1 MKKNVV
7 DINRINEV
15 LKKTI
20 ESINKGKEEIF
31 DIAESARKEC
41 ESIKRELAVLKERV
55 AKLVKEVDVLEIEE
69 KNSRKK
75 LMAVSKNF
83 KHYTEE
89 DIKKAYDNA
98 KNLQVLL
105 MLKRQEEK
113 DLINKRKELEIRLI
127 NAEKVLKKAE
137 RLVTQVGVAL
147 EYLSGN
153 LNDLS
158 ETIEDMQK
166 KQLLGIKILKAQ
178 EEERQRVARDI
189 HDGPAQSLAN
199 VVIKTEVC
207 ERLLDI
213 DVNKARN
220 ELKNLKHIVR
230 ESLKDI
236 RKIIYDL
243 RPMSIDDLGFIPTIK
258 RYAYNFSEE
267 TGINA
272 EVLVIGQFKSM
283 ESIVEITLFRIIQE
297 ALNNIKKHSK
307 AKNVQIKIE
316 TTLKS
321 INIVV
326 KDDGIGFDV
335 EKKLNDTDMFE
346 GGFGIL
352 GMKERVDLL
361 KGEFQIISS
370 IGRGTNI
377 IFRIPI
383 DGKDD

>member
-1 MKKNVV
+1 MKRNVV
-7 DINRINEV
+7 DVNRINEV

-41 ESIKRELAVLKERV
+41 ESIKRELAELKDRV
-55 AKLVKEVDVLEIEE
+55 SKLVKEVDVLEIEE
-69 KNSRKK
+69 KKSRKN

-83 KHYTEE
+83 KLYNED

-113 DLINKRKELEIRLI
+113 DLINKRKELELRLI

-137 RLVTQVGVAL
+137 KLVTQVGVAL

-153 LNDLS
+153 LNGLS

-199 VVIKTEVC
+199 VVIKTEIC

-236 RKIIYDL
+236 RGIIYDL

-258 RYAYNFSEE
+258 RYGCNFSEE
-267 TGINA
+267 TDINV
-272 EVLVIGQFKSM
+272 EVFVIGKFKSM
-283 ESIVEITLFRIIQE
+283 KSIVEITLFRIIQE

-316 TTLKS
+316 TTLKN
-321 INIVV
+321 INIVI

-335 EKKLNDTDMFE
+335 EKELKEANIFE
-346 GGFGIL
+346 GGFGII
-352 GMKERVDLL
+352 GMRERVELL
-361 KGEFQIISS
+361 NGEFQIISS
-370 IGRGTNI
+370 VGRGTSI
-377 IFRIPI
+377 IFKIPI

>member
-1 MKKNVV
+1 MKRNVV

-41 ESIKRELAVLKERV
+41 ESIRRELEELKERV
-55 AKLVKEVDVLEIEE
+55 SKLVKEVDILEIEE

-75 LMAVSKNF
+75 LMIISKNF
-83 KHYTEE
+83 KLYTEE
-89 DIKKAYDNA
+89 DIKRAYDNA
-98 KNLQVLL
+98 KNLQILL

-113 DLINKRKELEIRLI
+113 DLINKRRELELRLI
-127 NAEKVLKKAE
+127 NAQKVLKKAE

-153 LNDLS
+153 LSDLS
-158 ETIEDMQK
+158 ETIEDMHK

-199 VVIKTEVC
+199 VVIKTEIC

-213 DVNKARN
+213 DVNKVRD
-220 ELKNLKHIVR
+220 ELKNLKNIVR

-258 RYAYNFSEE
+258 RYGYNFSEE
-267 TGINA
+267 TGINV
-272 EVLVIGQFKSM
+272 EVFVIGQFKSM

-316 TTLKS
+316 TTLNN
-321 INIVV
+321 INIAV

-335 EKKLNDTDMFE
+335 EKKLKETNIAE

-352 GMKERVDLL
+352 GMRERVELL
-361 KGEFQIISS
+361 NGELEIISS
-370 IGRGTNI
+370 IGRGTSI
-377 IFRIPI
+377 IFKIPI

>member
-1 MKKNVV
+1 MKRNVV

-41 ESIKRELAVLKERV
+41 ESIRRELAELKERV
-55 AKLVKEVDVLEIEE
+55 SKLVKEVDVLEIEE
-69 KNSRKK
+69 KKSRKN

-83 KHYTEE
+83 KLYNED
-89 DIKKAYDNA
+89 DIKRAYDNA

-113 DLINKRKELEIRLI
+113 DLINKRKELELRLI

-137 RLVTQVGVAL
+137 KLVTQVGVAL

-153 LNDLS
+153 LSDLS

-199 VVIKTEVC
+199 VVIKTEIC

-258 RYAYNFSEE
+258 RYGCNFSEE
-267 TGINA
+267 TGINV
-272 EVLVIGQFKSM
+272 EVFVIGQFKSM

-316 TTLKS
+316 TTLKK

-335 EKKLNDTDMFE
+335 EKKLKETNIFE

-352 GMKERVDLL
+352 GMRERVELL
-361 KGEFQIISS
+361 NGEFQIISS
-370 IGRGTNI
+370 IGRGTSI